1 MIETRDLRKTYRS
14 RAGRSDGTVEA
25 VRGIDLVVKSGEIYG
40 LLGPNGAG
48 KTTTMRMLA
57 TLVPPTS
64 GEAEVAGVDLLAQPR
79 EVRRRIGYVAQGG
92 STDREMTARRELYQQ
107 GRFHGLSRMR
117 ARARADETIA
127 ALRLTDLADRPA
139 KTYSGGQARRL
150 DIAIGLVHTPPL
162 LFLDEPT
169 TGLDPQSR
177 AYLWDEVR
185 ALREGGTTIFL
196 TTHYLDEADALCDRV
211 AIVDHGQVVAEGS
224 PELLKREIAGES
236 IVIGTEAPM
245 GVRDALAALT
255 GLRDLTVGE
264 TEVRAYLDDAASAL
278 PTAMR
283 LLDAAGQD
291 VTTAS
296 VSRPSLDDVFMSKT
310 GRSLREVAAA

>member
-1 MIETRDLRKTYRS
+1 
-14 RAGRSDGTVEA
+14 
-25 VRGIDLVVKSGEIYG
+25 
-40 LLGPNGAG
+40 
-48 KTTTMRMLA
+48 
-57 TLVPPTS
+57 
-64 GEAEVAGVDLLAQPR
+64 
-79 EVRRRIGYVAQGG
+79 
-92 STDREMTARRELYQQ
+92 
-107 GRFHGLSRMR
+107 MR
-117 ARARADETIA
+117 ARARAEETIA
-127 ALRLTDLADRPA
+127 ALRLTGLADSPA

-245 GVRDALAALT
+245 GVRDALAALN

-278 PTAMR
+278 PTALR
-283 LLDAAGQD
+283 LLDAAGQN
-291 VTTAS
+291 VATAS